1 MKARNAWLRASTQ
14 ARGVTLVELLIV
26 LAIVGSLALA
36 VTPSLQNVMDR
47 MAVRSAAHDFLAT
60 LHHARAAALARQA
73 RVVVTPL
80 DGVDW
85 SSGWMTFV
93 DSNLNN
99 RHDLGEAVLIRQLA
113 LRAGIAAT
121 SRQSGGEAMPFIAY
135 AANGYTRAGRWNW
148 LSGTVTFRQGD
159 EARAIVVNA
168 LGRAR
173 LTDAAPAS
181 PPVAPA
187 TSTDRSRA
195 S

>member
-187 TSTDRSRA
+187 TSTHRSRA

>member
-1 MKARNAWLRASTQ
+1 MRNAWWRAIPRAS
-14 ARGVTLVELLIV
+14 GVTLVELLIV

-36 VTPSLQNVMDR
+36 VTPSLQGVMGR
-47 MAVRSAAHDFLAT
+47 LALRSAARDFLAT

-73 RVVVTPL
+73 RVVVAPL
-80 DGVDW
+80 DGADW

-99 RHDLGEAVLIRQLA
+99 RHDLGEAILIRQLA
-113 LRAGIAAT
+113 LRGGIVAT

-187 TSTDRSRA
+187 TSTDRLRA